1 MPELAFHLTSEF
13 IPLIQLLKFVGIAE
27 SGAQAQ
33 ELVMNGEVFCNQ
45 VQEFR
50 KRYKV
55 RAGDVIDCLEQT
67 IKVYASQDQKG

>member
-1 MPELAFHLTSEF
+1 MMPELAFYLKTEF

-45 VQEFR
+45 IQEFR

-55 RAGDVIDCLEQT
+55 RAGDVIECCDQT
-67 IKVYASQDQKG
+67 IRVYASQD